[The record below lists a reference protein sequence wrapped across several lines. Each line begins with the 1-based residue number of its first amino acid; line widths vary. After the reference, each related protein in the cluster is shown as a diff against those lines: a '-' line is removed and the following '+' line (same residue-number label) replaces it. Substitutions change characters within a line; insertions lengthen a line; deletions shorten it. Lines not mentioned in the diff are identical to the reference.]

1 MYYFLSLK
9 SNLIYFIMLP
19 TIKTILYGI
28 GVFSLFTVI
37 ALILKL
43 VSHSKPVE
51 ADYFGYFT
59 NNDLM
64 LGVVVAVAVTIAHK
78 RKMKLK

>member
-1 MYYFLSLK
+1 
-9 SNLIYFIMLP
+9 MLP

-28 GVFSLFTVI
+28 GVFSLFTAI

-43 VSHSKPVE
+43 ATNSKPVA
-51 ADYFGYFT
+51 ADYFGLFT

-64 LGVVVAVAVTIAHK
+64 LGLIVAVAVTIAHK
-78 RKMKLK
+78 RKIRLK

>member
-1 MYYFLSLK
+1 MS
-9 SNLIYFIMLP
+9 P

-28 GVFSLFTVI
+28 GVFSLFTTI

-43 VSHSKPVE
+43 ATNHKPVD
-51 ADYFGYFT
+51 ADYFGLFT
-59 NNDLM
+59 NSDLM

-78 RKMKLK
+78 RKMRLK

>member
-1 MYYFLSLK
+1 MA
-9 SNLIYFIMLP
+9 P
-19 TIKTILYGI
+19 AIKTILYGI
-28 GVFSLFTVI
+28 GVFSLFTTI

-43 VSHSKPVE
+43 VTHSKPMD
-51 ADYFGYFT
+51 AAYFGLFT

-64 LGVVVAVAVTIAHK
+64 LGVIVAIVVTIAHK